1 MYLKTYEN
9 EGLTQLDHVGTYRR
23 AVLKPTL
30 NWWVSSE
37 AEILLKGKA
46 PIDFQRITHI
56 SSETPQTGPRVLHR
70 LRSTHRKLSYCCKG
84 PPANCHIL
92 SVTTHHLL
100 SHIVPVHSRYRSSR
114 LN

>member
-1 MYLKTYEN
+1 MIIMYLKTYEN

-23 AVLKPTL
+23 AVLKSPL

-46 PIDFQRITHI
+46 PIDFQRITHT
-56 SSETPQTGPRVLHR
+56 SSVTPQTCPRVLHR
-70 LRSTHRKLSYCCKG
+70 LRSTDRKLSYCCKG

-92 SVTTHHLL
+92 LVTTHNLL
-100 SHIVPVHSRYRSSR
+100 SLVVSVHRHYRS
-114 LN
+114 